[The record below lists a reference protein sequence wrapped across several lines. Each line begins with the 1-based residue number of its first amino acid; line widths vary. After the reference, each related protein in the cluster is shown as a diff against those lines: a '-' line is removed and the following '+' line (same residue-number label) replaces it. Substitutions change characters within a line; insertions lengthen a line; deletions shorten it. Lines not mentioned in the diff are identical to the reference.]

1 MISTTISFDVAS
13 HSIDAI
19 QRAAYRF
26 SDRLSHELVAHD
38 QVWRCTLIVASDNPI
53 EADAVVADFRNE
65 VLDQVLR
72 ERIRRETEEV
82 RNVVLAHAFSNT
94 GLTTPGD

>member
-1 MISTTISFDVAS
+1 VIVRVSFDASS

-26 SDRLSHELVAHD
+26 SDRLSHELAAEEGTLT
-38 QVWRCTLIVASDNPI
+38 CTLFLVTDDPAVA
-53 EADAVVADFRNE
+53 ETVVGEFRNE

-94 GLTTPGD
+94 GLVDAE